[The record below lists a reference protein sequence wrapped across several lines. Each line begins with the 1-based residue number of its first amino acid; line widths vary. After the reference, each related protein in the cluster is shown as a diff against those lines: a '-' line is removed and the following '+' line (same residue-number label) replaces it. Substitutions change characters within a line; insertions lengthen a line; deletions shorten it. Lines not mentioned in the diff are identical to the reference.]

1 VGSYAGNYFFAR
13 SSNSLISE
21 RERKIP
27 QIAVSCN
34 RNAIH
39 EKEEEEEDSFMTDAN
54 AAAAED

>member
-1 VGSYAGNYFFAR
+1 VGSYAGNFFCKVFQP
-13 SSNSLISE
+13 SHISE

>member
-1 VGSYAGNYFFAR
+1 LAR

-34 RNAIH
+34 RNPIH
-39 EKEEEEEDSFMTDAN
+39 EKKEEEHSFKTDAN

>member
-1 VGSYAGNYFFAR
+1 VGSYAGNFFFAR
-13 SSNSLISE
+13 SSNPLISE

-34 RNAIH
+34 RNPIH
-39 EKEEEEEDSFMTDAN
+39 EKEEEDSFMTDAN